1 MELLQEALSVRTP
14 ADLDQLWKRLGNS
27 AAPFT
32 RPIGDRWGNRGLFT
46 AAGGNS
52 DHKLVELVTNMH
64 DAVVLA
70 EAERRHPGLD
80 SNAFS
85 LLFPS
90 PKAAVTDLFAGC
102 ETADLAGKC
111 EIELHDAGGQEAD
124 DRRHRTLVFRDFGIG
139 MTAAEIPGAL
149 FRLGSSRKDGVLWQL
164 GAFGRGGLTVLPSCY
179 GWVVVTRRQP
189 DLLDSDSPDEIAITV
204 VRWQRIGN
212 RQTETAIYRVTR
224 DWPEF
229 EDAFPPSV
237 SASVNA
243 HFEPGTYVAVV
254 AFQAEGIW
262 VSRLGD
268 ERSVDTLL
276 DTRLFEP
283 VLPTLLRAPV
293 FGQTRDRAT
302 ILRGLGRHLDE
313 NPRDDRHEG
322 REVLPFRHDGRTHLL
337 PIRFY
342 VFQTGD
348 VGARRRFVAKE
359 HALVLNSNGQVHAHW
374 TPAEF
379 RARTRLNKLADR
391 ILVVVDTDDLS
402 LPLRTTLFTAD
413 RTALLRNDDS
423 VRLEEELIS
432 FLDDWDALR
441 AINNSLIRESILR
454 SNVGRSTLAVSER
467 IGRALQLR
475 SSTPRPTATR
485 SDRTSRQRA
494 PVALLEDPTE
504 ITAPL
509 SISAARGRTKGIY
522 FTVNGPDGFVP
533 RRVTPKIRCSL
544 IDLDAT
550 TDVTVG
556 ELKDGRLRVAV
567 AVPPDAE
574 ITEGEL
580 ELVLDG
586 WLATTGGLGPRLS
599 RTIRLLVIDSTTPTI
614 SATDS
619 IETEISE
626 DSRSVNH
633 SLVALLWTNDGA
645 EEGWTSATVGAVE
658 YIPASILAEA
668 NAEYASLAEIDAD
681 IPVIKLNETYSPLR
695 LYTSLRSRDVG
706 DEGVARAK
714 DRYALGV
721 GVELVILEQHA
732 VRLRNSGDSPSEEWL
747 RVSTIAAARGVLAVL
762 PDFDVLVAHSGL
774 EDL

>member
-1 MELLQEALSVRTP
+1 MQ
-14 ADLDQLWKRLGNS
+14 
-27 AAPFT
+27 
-32 RPIGDRWGNRGLFT
+32 
-46 AAGGNS
+46 
-52 DHKLVELVTNMH
+52 

-70 EAERRHPGLD
+70 EAQRRHPGLD
-80 SNAFS
+80 LNTFS
-85 LLFPS
+85 SLYPS
-90 PKAAVTDLFAGC
+90 PKVAVMNLFGRSA
-102 ETADLAGKC
+102 TADLGSRC
-111 EIELHDAGGQEAD
+111 EVELHDAGGQVAD

-149 FRLGSSRKDGVLWQL
+149 FRLGSSSKDGVLWQL

-189 DLLDSDSPDEIAITV
+189 DLLGANSTDEIAVAV

-224 DWPEF
+224 DWPKF

-237 SASVNA
+237 PASVGSR
-243 HFEPGTYVAVV
+243 FEPGTHVAVV
-254 AFQAEGIW
+254 AFQSEGIW

-268 ERSVDTLL
+268 ERSIDTLL

-293 FGQTRDRAT
+293 FGQARDRT
-302 ILRGLGRHLDE
+302 TLLRGLGRRLDD
-313 NPRDDRHEG
+313 NPRSDRHEG

-359 HALVLNSNGQVHAHW
+359 HALLLNSNGQVHAHW

-379 RARTRLNKLADR
+379 RTKTRLNKLADR

-413 RTALLRNDDS
+413 RTAMLHNDDS

-441 AINNSLIRESILR
+441 AINSDLIRESIMR
-454 SNVGRSTLAVSER
+454 SNAGRSTLAVSAR

-475 SSTPRPTATR
+475 TSTPRAPASR
-485 SDRTSRQRA
+485 LDRPSRHRT
-494 PVALLEDPTE
+494 PVAILEDPTE

-509 SISAARGRTKGIY
+509 TVTATRGRTKGIY
-522 FTVNGPDGFVP
+522 FTVNAPDGFVP

-556 ELKDGRLRVAV
+556 DLKKGRLRVAV

-574 ITEGEL
+574 VTEGEL

-586 WLATTGGLGPRLS
+586 WLTTTGGLGPRLS
-599 RTIRLLVIDSTTPTI
+599 RTIRLLVIDGTTPTI
-614 SATDS
+614 PATDT
-619 IETEISE
+619 IEAETTG
-626 DSRSVNH
+626 DSRAVSD
-633 SLVALLWTNDGA
+633 SLVALLWTNNEV
-645 EEGWTSATVGAVE
+645 EEGWTGATVGAVE

-668 NAEYASLAEIDAD
+668 NAEYASFADIDAD

-732 VRLRNSGDSPSEEWL
+732 IRLRNSGDAPSDEWL
-747 RVSTIAAARGVLAVL
+747 RASTMAAARGVLAVL
-762 PDFDVLVAHSGL
+762 PDFDVLVANAGL